1 MKQDETTEAGT
12 RPDVALV
19 PTHPRTTQATKSR
32 HADRLAARRLVEKGG
47 QGQHRYP

>member
-19 PTHPRTTQATKSR
+19 PAASIGFLLYPSVV
-32 HADRLAARRLVEKGG
+32 RLILANPPGNDTGNRAPK
-47 QGQHRYP
+47 P